1 MTPSIYIVTALA
13 AEARPL
19 CDHFR
24 LKRVQGS
31 SEFREIYVGE
41 EILLAVS
48 GIGKSAAA
56 ATVGYLFGR
65 FPSNGPAVW
74 MNAGIAGHGSL
85 EVGEALIAHSITDR
99 ATDRTWYPPRIMDHN
114 ISSSHLVTVD
124 QPEENYADAT
134 AYDMEASGFY
144 AAACRASTS
153 ELVQCCK
160 VVSDNPDSPV
170 ARLNEAMV
178 TDLMIA
184 RVSVIAELIEKHHD
198 FAVSNQS
205 EERVM
210 EVEREYLDR
219 WHFTA
224 TQRVELHRLLVKFQA
239 LKTCISIHAP
249 LLNDCQD
256 AGAVLRKM
264 KVVHQSFWH
273 RQLQDV

>member
-19 CDHFR
+19 CDNFR
-24 LKRVQGS
+24 LKRIQEF

-41 EILLAVS
+41 RTVLAVS
-48 GIGKSAAA
+48 GIGKSASA

-74 MNAGIAGHGSL
+74 MNAGIAGHGSMQL
-85 EVGEALIAHSITDR
+85 GEVFIAHSITDR
-99 ATDRTWYPPRIMDHN
+99 ATDRTWYPSRVVDHN
-114 ISSSHLVTVD
+114 YSSSRLVTVD
-124 QPEENYADAT
+124 QPEENYEDAV
-134 AYDMEASGFY
+134 AYDMEASGY
-144 AAACRASTS
+144 YPAACRASTS

-160 VVSDNPDSPV
+160 VVSDNPDSVV

-178 TDLMIA
+178 TDLIA
-184 RVSVIAELIEKHHD
+184 AQVPVIAEIIEMHHK
-198 FAVSNQS
+198 FAASNQAK
-205 EERVM
+205 ENVT

-224 TQRVELHRLLVKFQA
+224 TQRVELHRLLVKLHT
-239 LKTCISIHAP
+239 LKTRISVHAP
-249 LLNDCQD
+249 LLKDCQD

-264 KVVHQSFWH
+264 KAVHQSFWH